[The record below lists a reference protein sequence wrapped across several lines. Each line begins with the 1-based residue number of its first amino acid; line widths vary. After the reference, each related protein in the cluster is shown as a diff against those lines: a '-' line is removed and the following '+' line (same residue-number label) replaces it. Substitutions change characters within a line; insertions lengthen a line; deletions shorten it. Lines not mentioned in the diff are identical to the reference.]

1 MKTKLAL
8 LITWLL
14 IAAALVYP
22 WLAFDMQ
29 VTTIFHPGMY
39 VFEDGSFSL
48 VRVTGC
54 IPGMMCN

>member
-8 LITWLL
+8 LLTWLL
-14 IAAALVYP
+14 ITAALVYL

-39 VFEDGSFSL
+39 FEDGSFSL